1 VRKESNFQI
10 VPQLGG
16 GLAANV
22 AIFLQSLVDDPFQ
35 FGWYVG
41 IQPNWSWARSKIA
54 LKITPKCRLETAR
67 YQCTSRKNGL
77 RTIVP
82 ARRMVS
88 KS

>member
-22 AIFLQSLVDDPFQ
+22 AVFLQSLVDDPFQ

-41 IQPNWSWARSKIA
+41 IQPNWSYGSAFQNSVEDQPRSVASK
-54 LKITPKCRLETAR
+54 R
-67 YQCTSRKNGL
+67 QGTSAHLVQN
-77 RTIVP
+77 RTKREQVGAGI
-82 ARRMVS
+82 
-88 KS
+88 